1 MKFLAVALLLA
12 VAACTATEEG
22 TPAKQAWLTGKLT
35 FRKVENEVPTSK
47 PSSGY
52 PAPQHEPDAPEV
64 QAAKATRQSADVNTR
79 KQALDALDCTAPD
92 PLVGNDDAAGPL
104 VTCDDG
110 ETKYDLGPV
119 FLDGDRIATA
129 SAMPSQYGG
138 HVVTI
143 EFDPQGAQI
152 WGEFTT
158 GNVGKSVAILIN
170 GRVLSAP
177 SIQAPIHGGVTQIS
191 GQFTM
196 DEAEQL
202 AKQLNG

>member
-1 MKFLAVALLLA
+1 MKFLAVALLLV
-12 VAACTATEEG
+12 VAACTVTEEG
-22 TPAKQAWLTGKLT
+22 APAKAWLTGKLT
-35 FRKVENEVPTSK
+35 FRKVESEVPTSK
-47 PSSGY
+47 PSAGY
-52 PAPQHEPDAPEV
+52 PAPQHQADAPEV
-64 QAAKATRQSADVNTR
+64 KAAKAIRQSTDANTR

-129 SAMPSQYGG
+129 SAMPSEYGG

-143 EFDPQGAQI
+143 EFDSRGAQV

-177 SIQAPIHGGVTQIS
+177 SIQAPIPGGVTQIS
-191 GQFTM
+191 GQFTA

-202 AKQLNG
+202 AKQLGG